1 MEKNY
6 ITLHA
11 DFPAAVAEFHREFEV
26 PIEYTTLRIEL
37 LMEEN
42 DELARAK
49 DKTEIADAICDII
62 YVAAGT
68 IVSLREFSHKSE
80 FTLPHNSGLNKDHT
94 YLLIKEYIDELHIT
108 EGRAAKIVYCR
119 SIIHQCLLLGHAYD
133 IPVMTN
139 FRNVHSNNMAKK
151 WSDDQVHALPADCT
165 YSLKSTATGWI
176 VKSPAGK
183 VLKPPGHPKPDLLTT
198 TNMDKPV

>member
-26 PIEYTTLRIEL
+26 PIEYTPLRIEL
-37 LMEEN
+37 LTEEN
-42 DELARAK
+42 EELARAT

-68 IVSLREFSHKSE
+68 IVALGYAEFAHIYEIKHNPELDQEVISYAIMYDLSCIDSHKRPEDKARYCHNIIERCLNLAS
-80 FTLPHNSGLNKDHT
+80 TL
-94 YLLIKEYIDELHIT
+94 
-108 EGRAAKIVYCR
+108 
-119 SIIHQCLLLGHAYD
+119 D

>member
-26 PIEYTTLRIEL
+26 PIEYTPLRIEL
-37 LMEEN
+37 LTEEN
-42 DELARAK
+42 EELARANN
-49 DKTEIADAICDII
+49 KTEIADAICDII

-68 IVSLREFSHKSE
+68 IVALGEHTWKASYSISTDEPMDIKWAVLYISHCIGQVERQNIVS
-80 FTLPHNSGLNKDHT
+80 D
-94 YLLIKEYIDELHIT
+94 
-108 EGRAAKIVYCR
+108 KIVYCNQ
-119 SIIHQCLLLGHAYD
+119 IIATCVRLAHTYD

-151 WSDDQVHALPADCT
+151 WSDDQVHALPSDCT